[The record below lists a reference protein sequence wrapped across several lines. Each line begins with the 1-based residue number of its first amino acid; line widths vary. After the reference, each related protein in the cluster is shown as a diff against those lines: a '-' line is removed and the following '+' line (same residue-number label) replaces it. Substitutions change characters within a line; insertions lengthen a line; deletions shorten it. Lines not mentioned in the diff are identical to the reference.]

1 MIRIV
6 LPFPPSVNRLWRT
19 TKGGGM
25 YRSPEYTVWR
35 KHAEWAIAAQVKGK
49 HITGEYTLE
58 IAAVKPDKRRRD
70 LGNLEKAISDILQ
83 HCKVIEDDYLCQ
95 EIHIRWSKTGPEC
108 EIILKE
114 YTDGTDDKTNGDAP
128 KPDGIIRKNAARKTA
143 TKVRPSKPSA

>member
-25 YRSPEYTVWR
+25 YRSPEYAAWR
-35 KHAEWAIAAQVKGK
+35 KQAEWAVAGQVKGK
-49 HITGEYTLE
+49 KIAGEYTLE
-58 IAAVKPDKRRRD
+58 ITAVKPDKRRRD
-70 LGNLEKAISDILQ
+70 LGNLEKAVSDILQ
-83 HCKVIEDDYLCQ
+83 HAKVIEDDYLCQ

-114 YTDGTDDKTNGDAP
+114 YTDGNDDKTDGDAS
-128 KPDGIIRKNAARKTA
+128 GTNGSIRKATTRKA
-143 TKVRPSKPSA
+143 VR